1 MFVTKSAC
9 MHSVEFSLI
18 SHRCFHHFCMIPP
31 IAWLLFFSRARAPR
45 CRCCPWTWWM
55 NGRMG
60 VYMEMGTY
68 NESRPRALWDRSVS
82 DQFFRHLAIPI

>member
-31 IAWLLFFSRARAPR
+31 IAWLLFFP
-45 CRCCPWTWWM
+45 
-55 NGRMG
+55 GH
-60 VYMEMGTY
+60 
-68 NESRPRALWDRSVS
+68 ALPVVDVVPG
-82 DQFFRHLAIPI
+82 HGG